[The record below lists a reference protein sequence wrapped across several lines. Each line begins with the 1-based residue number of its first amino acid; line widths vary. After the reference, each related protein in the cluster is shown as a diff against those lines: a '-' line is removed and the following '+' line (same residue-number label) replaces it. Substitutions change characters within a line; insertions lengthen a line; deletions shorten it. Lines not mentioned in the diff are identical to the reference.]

1 MSFPPQAFCVTASM
15 QILLQRQPLGH
26 LLMSQVLLPQMGMN
40 LQRLQPQLCQQQQQQ
55 QQRESLPVRI
65 TPTNRAQQ
73 CRQHRLSQLRAQ
85 QLSKQKQ
92 QEQAPQQLSLL
103 PPKRLRLRSPLRLWL
118 LHPRQPHQK
127 QSLAPAPNQC

>member
-15 QILLQRQPLGH
+15 QILLQRQPMGH

-40 LQRLQPQLCQQQQQQ
+40 LQRLQPQLCQQQQ

-103 PPKRLRLRSPLRLWL
+103 PPKRLRLRSPL